1 MAQSSSGGQGST
13 PMPSKSPETE
23 ILHVVIQ
30 REGRQVSAKWGLH
43 PSLKEELKTEEWK
56 ELTEIMGKVT
66 TLVGNRFSKVLDK
79 AEEDGAGTA

>member
-1 MAQSSSGGQGST
+1 MAQSSSGGGGAAST
-13 PMPSKSPETE
+13 PSKAPETE

-43 PSLKEELKTEEWK
+43 PSLKEELKPEEWK
-56 ELTEIMGKVT
+56 ELTEIMGHVT

-79 AEEDGAGTA
+79 AEEETAGTA